1 MDNSCNSVSLFIFSI
16 IFSVSDVN
24 GAVDH
29 TIAVTV
35 TDGNDAPSFD
45 GYVLERGGFL
55 VSSEATPGKSI
66 LYLLHGL

>member
-1 MDNSCNSVSLFIFSI
+1 MLLYGHYMQKCLFIYFSA
-16 IFSVSDVN
+16 IFSVSDVS
-24 GAVDH
+24 GVVDH

-55 VSSEATPGKSI
+55 VSSEAPPGKST
-66 LYLLHGL
+66 